1 MNRPDLIGYAT
12 ETLDEASRR
21 VIDILLDADLDL
33 RDQLELLRERLA
45 PLDLVRQPEAP
56 PAGLAMQTLAFVAEH
71 VSRDPVEAPKP
82 TAPRPETVVAARP
95 SFADRP
101 WWRRLDVLVA
111 ASVLLTIA
119 GAAPPALLHLRRLGV
134 QTECQNNLRALWSG
148 LEAYQTQQGRMPEIG
163 ALDHP
168 AAGMVVPILQE
179 AGVLAEGAKT
189 FCPGA
194 DGAACVHRSMKELS
208 ALKGN
213 EFEVAASKLLP
224 GYAYALGFR
233 DEAGNLHGSNDI
245 VGMNP
250 TISTNQIPV
259 LADAPG
265 VPVLLEVNSPNHA
278 GVGQNIL
285 FLDGTIRF
293 QTNRHVGPRRDD
305 IYLNQANKVAAG
317 LGPHDVALGVGTA
330 VP

>member
-1 MNRPDLIGYAT
+1 MTRPDLIGYLT
-12 ETLDEASRR
+12 ETLDDQARR
-21 VIDILLDADLDL
+21 EVDVLLDADLDL

-45 PLDLVRQPEAP
+45 PLDLVKQPEAP
-56 PAGLAMQTLAFVAEH
+56 PLGLAMQTLAFVAEH
-71 VSRDPVEAPKP
+71 VSRDPVEKPAEAPV
-82 TAPRPETVVAARP
+82 TTVARP
-95 SFADRP
+95 CRALADRP

-111 ASVLLTIA
+111 ASLLLMVA
-119 GAAPPALLHLRRLGV
+119 GTVPPTLLHLRRQGV
-134 QTECQNNLRALWSG
+134 QIECQNNLRTFWSALES
-148 LEAYQTQQGRMPEIG
+148 YQTQHGRMPDIG
-163 ALDHP
+163 SLDHP

-179 AGVLAEGAKT
+179 AGLLTEGAKT

-194 DGAACVHRSMKELS
+194 DGVACVHRTMNELS
-208 ALKGN
+208 ALRGK
-213 EFEVAASKLLP
+213 EFDLAASKLLP

-233 DEAGNLHGSNDI
+233 DDAGNLHGSNDI

-250 TISTNQIPV
+250 AISTNQIPV
-259 LADAPG
+259 LADAPE
-265 VPVLLEVNSPNHA
+265 VPVILEVNSPNHA
-278 GVGQNIL
+278 GGQNIL
-285 FLDGTIRF
+285 FLDGTLRF